1 MIRDR
6 RNSIERD
13 ETPTRNGT
21 ASKAFRWY
29 VSCSLLELLGLMTW
43 IGGLAV
49 LLTAVI
55 PAVFNTLGMETGGR
69 LLRRVFDGYNA
80 MTSGIVILFVSTA
93 LFRHWQRRRAPD
105 GIPPLT
111 RLEVGL
117 LASLAF
123 VTFLIVVV
131 LGPKA
136 VALQEAAFAATT
148 PDTKKTAYEAFFDVH
163 MIIRALHLVNGGLVV
178 SLLAV
183 KFRQWIHRR
192 GDALPLIRPSLTG
205 RGPG

>member
-6 RNSIERD
+6 RNGIGGD
-13 ETPTRNGT
+13 ETATQNVT
-21 ASKAFRWY
+21 AARAFRWY

-49 LLTAVI
+49 ILTAVI
-55 PAVFNTLGMETGGR
+55 PAVFNTLSMEAGGR

-80 MTSGIVILFVSTA
+80 MTGGIVVLFVSTA
-93 LFRHWQRRRAPD
+93 LFRHWQRQRAPD
-105 GIPPLT
+105 RIPPLT

-117 LASLAF
+117 LVSLAC
-123 VTFLIVVV
+123 VTCLIVVV

-148 PDTKKTAYEAFFDVH
+148 PEMKKTAYDAFFDAH
-163 MIIRALHLVNGGLVV
+163 LIIRALHLVNGGLAV

-192 GDALPLIRPSLTG
+192 GNALPLVPSPPG

>member
-6 RNSIERD
+6 RNSIEGD
-13 ETPTRNGT
+13 ETSTQNVT

-55 PAVFNTLGMETGGR
+55 PAVFNTLSMEAGGR
-69 LLRRVFDGYNA
+69 LLLRVFDGYNA
-80 MTSGIVILFVSTA
+80 MTGGIVVLFVSTA
-93 LFRHWQRRRAPD
+93 LFRHWQRQRAPD
-105 GIPPLT
+105 RIPPLT

-123 VTFLIVVV
+123 VTCLIVVV

-148 PDTKKTAYEAFFDVH
+148 PEMKKTAYDAFFDVH
-163 MIIRALHLVNGGLVV
+163 LIVRALHLVNGGLAV

-183 KFRQWIHRR
+183 KFRQWIYQR
-192 GDALPLIRPSLTG
+192 GNALPLIPSPPG

>member
-6 RNSIERD
+6 RNSIGGD
-13 ETPTRNGT
+13 ETATQNVT

-55 PAVFNTLGMETGGR
+55 PAVFNTLSMEAGGR

-80 MTSGIVILFVSTA
+80 MTGGIVVLLVSTA
-93 LFRHWQRRRAPD
+93 LFRHWQRQRAPD
-105 GIPPLT
+105 RIPPLT

-123 VTFLIVVV
+123 ATCLIVVV

-148 PDTKKTAYEAFFDVH
+148 PEMKKTAYDAFFDVH
-163 MIIRALHLVNGGLVV
+163 LIVRALHLVNGGLAV

-183 KFRQWIHRR
+183 KFRQWIYQR
-192 GDALPLIRPSLTG
+192 GDALPLVPSPPG

>member
-6 RNSIERD
+6 QNRLEGD
-13 ETPTRNGT
+13 EAPTRNVT

-55 PAVFNTLGMETGGR
+55 PAVFNTLSMETGGR

-80 MTSGIVILFVSTA
+80 MTSFLVVLFVSTA

-105 GIPPLT
+105 RIPPLT
-111 RLEVGL
+111 RLECGL

-123 VTFLIVVV
+123 VTCLIVVV
-131 LGPKA
+131 LGPTA
-136 VALQEAAFAATT
+136 VALQEAAFEATT
-148 PDTKKTAYEAFFDVH
+148 PETKKAAYDAFFDAHLIV
-163 MIIRALHLVNGGLVV
+163 RALHLVNGGLAV

-183 KFRQWIHRR
+183 KFRQWIHR
-192 GDALPLIRPSLTG
+192 GSDALSFIPSPPG
-205 RGPG
+205 RGSG